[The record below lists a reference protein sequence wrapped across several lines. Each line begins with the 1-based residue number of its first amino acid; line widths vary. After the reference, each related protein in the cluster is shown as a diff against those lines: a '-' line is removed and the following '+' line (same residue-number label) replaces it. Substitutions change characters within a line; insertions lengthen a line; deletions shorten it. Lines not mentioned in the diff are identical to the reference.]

1 LDEGVLTG
9 SATDL
14 LRKVICGLAAY
25 FWKDPTDK
33 TDKANVRSVAS
44 YIKSLLAT
52 DFMPHGYCLRWH
64 SDVLWLHVLSDA
76 LITLAYLC
84 IPILLVIVMRKR
96 KDIPF
101 DWLFA
106 AFATFILACGATH
119 AMSIVTV
126 WIPLYRLE
134 GFIKLFTAFASI
146 ITAIA
151 LARLIPV
158 LLTIPNASQL
168 REANK
173 ALAQEIT
180 ARHAVEKE
188 LQQYQE
194 ELKTLNQGLA
204 ERNETMLVQTKR
216 AEEASRAKSE
226 FLANMS
232 HEIRTPMNGVMGMID
247 LAMESTER
255 GERQEFLTMAR
266 ASAESLLR
274 TINEI
279 LDFSKIEADKLELEF
294 IDFDLRDSVE
304 ETVRSFAFQA
314 GEKGIELISDFSPD
328 IPAVVHGDPGRL
340 RQVITNLLG
349 NALKF
354 TEHGEIALCA
364 NCKCEDDRV
373 HFHFIVRDTGIGIP
387 EEKRDLIFNPF
398 SQADSSTARKHG
410 GTGLGLTIS
419 TRLVH
424 LMGGRIW
431 VESEVGKGSAFH
443 FTADLGRSHSVA
455 GPPGPA
461 DLSLVGVTALIVDDH
476 EVNRR
481 MFTETLRRWGMLAS
495 AASGGREALVLLRT
509 AARDGA
515 PFRFLITDS
524 HMPEMDGFMLAEQ
537 AVSDTTLAPLGVVML
552 TSAGRRGDAARCRET
567 GVTAYLNKPLRSS
580 DLKAMLLSVL
590 SNRTPIGGEDL
601 PPLLTRYSL
610 SADAGLKNLRILLAE
625 DNAINQRIARSVLEK
640 RGYSVTIAMNGRQ
653 ALEQWEKHSFDLI
666 LMDGQMPEMD
676 GFEATELIRRQEKI
690 SGRHIPIIA
699 LTAHALKGDEER
711 CLSAGMDSYVTKPI
725 QAEQLFHAI
734 ESVLTN
740 RISDAR
746 TFAGSTELLKEEQDA
761 PCTQ

>member
-1 LDEGVLTG
+1 V
-9 SATDL
+9 
-14 LRKVICGLAAY
+14 R
-25 FWKDPTDK
+25 
-33 TDKANVRSVAS
+33 NVTS
-44 YIKSLLAT
+44 YIKSVLAT

-64 SDVLWLHVLSDA
+64 SDVLWLHVVSDA

-119 AMSIVTV
+119 AVSIVTV

-134 GFIKLFTAFASI
+134 GLLKSFTALASI

-158 LLTIPNASQL
+158 LLAIPSASQL
-168 REANK
+168 REANE
-173 ALAQEIT
+173 ALGQQIA
-180 ARHAVEKE
+180 ARHAIEEE
-188 LQQYQE
+188 LQRHQE
-194 ELKTLNQGLA
+194 ELKRLNQGLA
-204 ERNETMLVQTKR
+204 ERNEALLEQTKR
-216 AEEASRAKSE
+216 AEEASRAKGE

-255 GERQEFLTMAR
+255 SERQEFLTMAR

-279 LDFSKIEADKLELEF
+279 LDFSKIEADKLDLEF
-294 IDFDLRDSVE
+294 IDFDLRDSLE
-304 ETVRSFAFQA
+304 ETVRTFAFLA
-314 GEKGIELISDFSPD
+314 AEKGIELISDLSSD
-328 IPAVVHGDPGRL
+328 IPPLVHGDPGRL

-354 TEHGEIALCA
+354 TEQGEIALCA
-364 NCKCEDDRV
+364 NCQCEGDRV
-373 HFHFIVRDTGIGIP
+373 HFRLTVRDTGIGIP
-387 EEKRDLIFNPF
+387 EEKRDLIFKPF

-424 LMGGRIW
+424 MMGGRIW

-443 FTADLGRSHSVA
+443 FTADLGRSLSVA
-455 GPPGPA
+455 VTGGAA

-481 MFTETLRRWGMLAS
+481 VFTEALRRWGMMAS
-495 AASGGREALVLLRT
+495 AASSGREALVLLGT
-509 AARDGA
+509 AARAGV
-515 PFRFLITDS
+515 PFRLLITDP

-537 AVSDTTLAPLGVVML
+537 AASDPTLAPLSVVML
-552 TSAGRRGDAARCRET
+552 TSAGRRGDAARCREK

-580 DLKAMLLSVL
+580 DLQAMLLSVL
-590 SNRTPIGGEDL
+590 ANRPPAGGGD
-601 PPLLTRYSL
+601 PSPLLTRYSL
-610 SADAGLKNLRILLAE
+610 SADTGLKNLRILLVE
-625 DNAINQRIARSVLEK
+625 DNAINQRIARTVLEK
-640 RGYSVTIAMNGRQ
+640 RGYSVTLAMNGRQ
-653 ALEQWEKHSFDLI
+653 ALEQWEKHSFDVI

-676 GFEATELIRRQEKI
+676 GFETTALIRREEKT
-690 SGRHIPIIA
+690 SGQHIPIIA
-699 LTAHALKGDEER
+699 LTAYALKGDEER

-725 QAEQLFHAI
+725 QAEQLFQAI
-734 ESVLTN
+734 ESVLAN
-740 RISDAR
+740 RVNDAR
-746 TFAGSTELLKEEQDA
+746 RFGRSEELLKEEEDVPA
-761 PCTQ
+761 TQ

>member
-1 LDEGVLTG
+1 MTG

-33 TDKANVRSVAS
+33 TDKANVRNVAS

-64 SDVLWLHVLSDA
+64 SDVLWLHVVSDA

-84 IPILLVIVMRKR
+84 IPVLLVIVMRKR

-134 GFIKLFTAFASI
+134 GFLKSFTALASI

-158 LLTIPNASQL
+158 LLAIPSASQL

-173 ALAQEIT
+173 ALAQQIA
-180 ARHAVEKE
+180 ARLAVEKE

-204 ERNETMLVQTKR
+204 ERNETLLVQTKR
-216 AEEASRAKSE
+216 AEEASQAKGE

-255 GERQEFLTMAR
+255 SERQEFLAMAR

-279 LDFSKIEADKLELEF
+279 LDFSKIEADKLELDF

-304 ETVRSFAFQA
+304 ETVRTFAFQA

-328 IPAVVHGDPGRL
+328 IPALVQGDPGRL

-364 NCKCEDDRV
+364 NCKCEGDRV
-373 HFHFIVRDTGIGIP
+373 HIHFIVRDAGIGIP
-387 EEKRDLIFNPF
+387 EEKRDLIFKPF

-410 GTGLGLTIS
+410 GTGLGLSIS
-419 TRLVH
+419 ARLVH

-455 GPPGPA
+455 LAPGTA

-481 MFTETLRRWGMLAS
+481 MFTETLRRWGMMAS
-495 AASGGREALVLLRT
+495 AASSGREALVLLRT
-509 AARDGA
+509 AARDGVA
-515 PFRFLITDS
+515 FRLLITDS

-537 AVSDTTLAPLGVVML
+537 ALSDTTLAPLGVVML
-552 TSAGRRGDAARCRET
+552 TSAGRRGDAARCRKM

-590 SNRTPIGGEDL
+590 SNRTPIGGGDL
-601 PPLLTRYSL
+601 SPLLTRYSL
-610 SADAGLKNLRILLAE
+610 TAETGLKNLRILLVE
-625 DNAINQRIARSVLEK
+625 DNAINQRIARTVLEK
-640 RGYSVTIAMNGRQ
+640 RGYSVTLAMNGKQ
-653 ALEQWEKHSFDLI
+653 ALEQWERHSFDVI

-676 GFEATELIRRQEKI
+676 GFEATALIRRQETI

-734 ESVLTN
+734 ESVLAN

-746 TFAGSTELLKEEQDA
+746 TSAESEELLQEERPVPSAQ
-761 PCTQ
+761 